1 MELPEII
8 TRLPEIELPLPP
20 SKVRTSLL
28 QSDNGQIVFFEIF
41 EDIDLPAHSHRGQWG
56 TVLEGRVDLTV
67 NGETRTYRT
76 GGSYF
81 IPAGAVHGASIAAG
95 TKLIEFFEESDR
107 YVQKDRTEARSGEP
121 PDKSLET
128 GA

>member
-8 TRLPEIELPLPP
+8 TRLPEIELPLPA

-41 EDIDLPAHSHRGQWG
+41 ENIDLPEHSHKGQWG
-56 TVLEGRVDLTV
+56 TVIEGQVDLTV
-67 NGETRTYRT
+67 NGETKTYRP

-81 IPAGAVHGASIAAG
+81 IPAGAIHSASIAAG
-95 TKLIEFFEESDR
+95 TKLIEFFEEPDR
-107 YVQKDRTEARSGEP
+107 YAQKT
-121 PDKSLET
+121 
-128 GA
+128 